1 MDKYSTLLSSVTK
14 LFDVND
20 DLKNEL
26 NSIAIEQHNK
36 SLNELIEIWA
46 KDNSS
51 LNDEAYIELLNYL
64 NELNQE
70 PYSITDMQELYDFV
84 YGG

>member
-1 MDKYSTLLSSVTK
+1 MDKYNTLLSSITE
-14 LFDVND
+14 LFNVNE

-51 LNDEAYIELLNYL
+51 LNDEAYFELVNYL

>member
-1 MDKYSTLLSSVTK
+1 MDRYSTLLSSVTK

-51 LNDEAYIELLNYL
+51 LNDDTYIELLNYL

>member
-51 LNDEAYIELLNYL
+51 LNDEAYIEL
-64 NELNQE
+64 NQE